1 MRLLLIHTGGT
12 IGMGDTPHGLG
23 PVDGLVEAA
32 VEARLPGG
40 IRLTTRVFAPLLDS
54 ADVGPAHWN
63 RMLDLIDDHPGTPVI
78 VTHGT
83 DTMAFTGAALSQAL
97 AGLGRHVVLCGA
109 MQPLGRGGDAEDNL
123 DLAIDAALRPGEAVM
138 LAFAGRL
145 MPAEGLVKHDS
156 QGADSFRA
164 IPQPPACPPRRR
176 RFGDRR
182 LAVLSL
188 SPGMPAAMLRASL
201 AELDGAVLRVFG
213 SGTAMADP
221 EVLAAL
227 SAAVQA
233 GKRIRAVSQCE
244 QGGLIPGSYAAGAGL
259 WSCGVENGGTETPE
273 AALIRLWLG

>member
-32 VEARLPGG
+32 VETRLPRG

-54 ADVGPAHWN
+54 ADIGPAHWN
-63 RMLDLIDDHPGTPVI
+63 RMLDLIDDQPGTPVI

-156 QGADSFRA
+156 QGTDSFRA
-164 IPQPPACPPRRR
+164 IPQAPTCPPRRR

-201 AELDGAVLRVFG
+201 AELDGVVLRVFG

-221 EVLAAL
+221 EVLSAL
-227 SAAVQA
+227 SEAVQA

-273 AALIRLWLG
+273 AALIRLWLA